1 MVYTGLAATTRQTSL
16 ALAFCWFL
24 TVGIGIG
31 IGICICIGIGISI
44 GIGKELSRYFEI
56 FLFFLVPDAYQAFFP
71 RGEFSSPSK

>member
-16 ALAFCWFL
+16 ALAFCWFH
-24 TVGIGIG
+24 TVGIS
-31 IGICICIGIGISI
+31 IGIGISN

-71 RGEFSSPSK
+71 RGEFSSP